1 MSTVWWYRAC
11 GVLLLLFALGHQL
24 GFRRVDP
31 AWGASVDAV
40 VRGMQTVRFPVQ
52 GFHRSYWDFFS
63 GFGFF
68 STAFLVFSALLA
80 FDLSRQSGDV
90 LAHLRFVRWAFA
102 ACYAIIAVLMVTNFF
117 AGPVVFGS
125 LIAAGLTVAASITT
139 GIPMNT
145 RTTIEQY
152 FEHLRTKSGWEASLA
167 DDMVFNSFT
176 SPPKEVRGKA
186 AYLESTKRFYGSIQ
200 SMEVRQ
206 LTVDGDRAVAL
217 TRYQLRG
224 PTGDFTSDV
233 AEAFG
238 VADGKISSFGIYFD
252 TAPFPK

>member
-1 MSTVWWYRAC
+1 MRTVWWYRASA
-11 GVLLLLFALGHQL
+11 VLLALFAIAHQL
-24 GFRRVDP
+24 GFRQVDP
-31 AWGASVDAV
+31 TWGADAV
-40 VRGMQTVRFPVQ
+40 VHGMQTVRFPVQ
-52 GFHRSYWDFFS
+52 GFQRTYWEFFS

-68 STAFLVFSALLA
+68 STAFLLFSAVIA
-80 FDLSRQSGDV
+80 FDLGRQSGDV
-90 LAHLRFVRWAFA
+90 LARLRLVRWAFA
-102 ACYAIIAVLMVTNFF
+102 ACYIVIAVLMFTNFF
-117 AGPVVFGS
+117 AAPMVLATLVA
-125 LIAAGLTVAASITT
+125 ICLTVAAAVSRA
-139 GIPMNT
+139 PLNT
-145 RTTIEQY
+145 RSTVEHY
-152 FEHLRTKSGWEASLA
+152 FEQLKAKGSWETSLA
-167 DDMVFNSFT
+167 DDVVFNNYA
-176 SPPKEVRGKA
+176 SPAKEVRGKA

-238 VADGKISSFGIYFD
+238 VSNGKIDSFGIYFD